1 MNASCVP
8 LLKEDSRALCLASS
22 GLFPHGLFA
31 LFPLP
36 AMSHTTCKVLAK
48 TREVSG
54 RFRNIHHLLGKETT
68 GNTLCHPGLANSQL
82 TEDPCM
88 NVFPR
93 TPTDTQFWVSL
104 LFSSN
109 EYHVGQPNTVK
120 INLFNKLIEINNDD
134 LEH

>member
-1 MNASCVP
+1 MQSYMTHP
-8 LLKEDSRALCLASS
+8 
-22 GLFPHGLFA
+22 GI
-31 LFPLP
+31 
-36 AMSHTTCKVLAK
+36 AK

-68 GNTLCHPGLANSQL
+68 GNTQCHPSLVNSQL

-109 EYHVGQPNTVK
+109 EYHEGQPHTVK
-120 INLFNKLIEINNDD
+120 VNLFNKLIEINSDD
-134 LEH
+134 LEMSNGYYCYNSLTQEDYELC